1 MLQSNG
7 TKGVDMSGSISLANA
22 KAHLSAVVKE
32 VSSTES
38 EYVITVR
45 GVPMARIVPM
55 PKRQA
60 RELRGF
66 GSLKTD
72 KPPMPPDVM
81 HGEWRKAVE
90 REHAATPRH

>member
-1 MLQSNG
+1 
-7 TKGVDMSGSISLANA
+7 MSDSISLATA

-55 PKRQA
+55 PKRQP

-72 KPPMPPDVM
+72 KPPMPLDEM

-90 REHAATPRH
+90 REHATSPRY